1 MKANFK
7 WFNYLSLLCLTV
19 VDFTIRT
26 TPVVAQRSV
35 NFNSL
40 NGLFTP
46 TQSQR
51 FFRTGR
57 ERFERE
63 IEIFTNPDKYLNNNL
78 LSIDPAAIEQMN
90 EPHPNSILKSDP
102 AQYELSPNQIN

>member
-7 WFNYLSLLCLTV
+7 WFNYLCLFCLTAISLTV
-19 VDFTIRT
+19 ET
-26 TPVVAQRSV
+26 TPVMAQRTV
-35 NFNSL
+35 DFNSI

-51 FFRTGR
+51 FFRMGR

-63 IEIFTNPDKYLNNNL
+63 IEIFTNPDKYLNNDL
-78 LSIDPAAIEQMN
+78 LSIDPAAIEHMN
-90 EPHPNSILKSDP
+90 TPHPNSILESDP
-102 AQYELSPNQIN
+102 LQYKLLPNQIN